1 MLIGINNLTTRRIEW
16 CENAGYGLTKM
27 KMMKV
32 YKWYG
37 MSVIVVFEKNKQSI
51 ISFDRIVWK

>member
-1 MLIGINNLTTRRIEW
+1 
-16 CENAGYGLTKM
+16 M